1 MESLMDSLPIAIAQG
16 WIGSACYHAI
26 DTIHTVLL

>member
-1 MESLMDSLPIAIAQG
+1 MDSLPIAIAQG
-16 WIGSACYHAI
+16 SGWDPACYHAI